1 MSDIVSALSNNK
13 IHGIVGHGED
23 YWERPGNKEL
33 ETFANISVIDILD
46 LPEREELKRMFRELY
61 DAYEEIVK

>member
-13 IHGIVGHGED
+13 IHGIVGHDED